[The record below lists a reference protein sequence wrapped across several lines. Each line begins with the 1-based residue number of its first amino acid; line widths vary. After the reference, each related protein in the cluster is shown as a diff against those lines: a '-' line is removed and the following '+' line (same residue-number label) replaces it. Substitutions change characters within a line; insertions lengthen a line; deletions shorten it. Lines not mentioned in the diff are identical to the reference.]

1 MSSPLL
7 SIIDLSIAFRTGLHS
22 QNQVVDAISFDIN
35 EQETVALVGESG
47 SGKSVTALS
56 ILRLLSK
63 ERVIYPSGDIIFED
77 KSLLHASEKEL
88 RKIRGNEISMIF
100 QEPMVS
106 LNPLHTVEKQLYEV
120 LSLHPG
126 MRRNVARG
134 EILQYL
140 DRVGIKDP
148 KSKLASYPHQL
159 SGGER
164 QRVMIAMAILTH
176 PKLLIADEPTTALD
190 VSVQGQIIELLKEL
204 KKELNMSMLFISH
217 NLGIVKKLADKVAVM
232 RDGQLVEF
240 NNKQR
245 IFLRPQ
251 HEYTQTLLN
260 SQPSGEPVPLPDTPG
275 ILLNVNHLNVEVV
288 TQKRLFNSKK
298 KKIVDNIGFAVH
310 QGETVGIVG
319 ESGSG
324 KSTTALAILRLI
336 KSKGDILF
344 DSHPIQNLSGKK
356 LLPFRSR
363 IQVVFQDPFSSL
375 NPRFNVEQIISEGL
389 MTHKKLT
396 KAEREQ
402 AVIDI
407 MLEVGLDPEMRFRYP
422 NEFSGGQRQ
431 RIAIARALILQPEL
445 LILDEPTSSLDHTIQ
460 KQIINLLKS
469 LQEKHHLS
477 YLFISHDLALVY
489 SICHQ
494 IVVMKD
500 GKIVEQGSREKV
512 FYTPE
517 SEYTKVL
524 LSFLDKP
531 PRKAT
536 KTLIHADI
544 IEKTQKA
551 ESSENVEKDEQ
562 SDEKQQAQQEHKQ
575 EQKVNWEDALLMR
588 KK

>member
-1 MSSPLL
+1 MSSTLL
-7 SIIDLSIAFRTGLHS
+7 SVEDLSIAFKRDTQS
-22 QNQVVDAISFDIN
+22 QSRVVSNVSFNID
-35 EQETVALVGESG
+35 EQETLALVGESG

-56 ILRLLSK
+56 ILRLLRK
-63 ERVIYPSGDIIFED
+63 EQVSYPTGDILFEGQ
-77 KSLLHASEKEL
+77 SLLHAPDKEL
-88 RKIRGNEISMIF
+88 RKIRGNQISMIF

-120 LSLHPG
+120 LSLHRG
-126 MRRNVARG
+126 MQPNAARS

-140 DRVGIKDP
+140 DRVGIKEP
-148 KSKLASYPHQL
+148 KNKLSAFPHQL

-190 VSVQGQIIELLKEL
+190 VSVQAQIIQLLKEL
-204 KKELNMSMLFISH
+204 KNELNMSLLFISH

-232 RDGQLVEF
+232 QQGKIVEY
-240 NNKQR
+240 NSKQR
-245 IFLRPQ
+245 IFLRPE

-260 SQPSGEPVPLPDTPG
+260 SEPSGDPVVLPQTPG
-275 ILLNVNHLNVEVV
+275 ILLSVNHLNVDVI
-288 TQKRLFNSKK
+288 TKKRLFSHEQKR
-298 KKIVDNIGFAVH
+298 IVDNVGLTIH

-336 KSKGDILF
+336 KSQGEILF
-344 DSHPIQNLSGKK
+344 DSHPIQNLTGKK

-363 IQVVFQDPFSSL
+363 MQVVFQDPFSSL

-389 MTHKKLT
+389 VTHKKLS
-396 KAEREQ
+396 KNEREK
-402 AVIDI
+402 AVIEI
-407 MLEVGLDPEMRFRYP
+407 MQEVGLDPDLRFRYP
-422 NEFSGGQRQ
+422 TEFSGGQRQ

-460 KQIINLLKS
+460 KQIIELLKS
-469 LQEKHHLS
+469 LQEKYQLS
-477 YLFISHDLALVY
+477 YLFISHDLALIY

-494 IVVMKD
+494 VIVMKD
-500 GKIVEQGSREKV
+500 AQIVEQGSREKI
-512 FYTPE
+512 FYSCE
-517 SEYTKVL
+517 HEYTKAL

-531 PRKAT
+531 HRRGSR
-536 KTLIHADI
+536 TLIHADKAEK
-544 IEKTQKA
+544 IEKGDHKNDNSQ
-551 ESSENVEKDEQ
+551 NQ
-562 SDEKQQAQQEHKQ
+562 KQ
-575 EQKVNWEDALLMR
+575 EKKVDWENALLMR

>member
-7 SIIDLSIAFRTGLHS
+7 SIIDLSIAFKTGQHS

-120 LSLHPG
+120 LSLHRG

-232 RDGQLVEF
+232 RDGQIVEF

-288 TQKRLFNSKK
+288 TQKRLFSSKK

-375 NPRFNVEQIISEGL
+375 NPRFNVEQVISEGL

-396 KAEREQ
+396 KAEQEQ

>member
-1 MSSPLL
+1 MSSTLL
-7 SIIDLSIAFRTGLHS
+7 SVEDLSIAFKRDTQS
-22 QNQVVDAISFDIN
+22 QSRVVSNVSFNID
-35 EQETVALVGESG
+35 EQETLALVGESG

-56 ILRLLSK
+56 ILRLLRK
-63 ERVIYPSGDIIFED
+63 EQVSYPTGDILFEGQ
-77 KSLLHASEKEL
+77 SLLHAPDKEL
-88 RKIRGNEISMIF
+88 RKIRGNQISMIF

-120 LSLHPG
+120 LSLHRG
-126 MRRNVARG
+126 MRPNAARS

-140 DRVGIKDP
+140 DRVGIKEP
-148 KSKLASYPHQL
+148 KNKLSAFPHQL

-190 VSVQGQIIELLKEL
+190 VSVQAQIIQLLKEL
-204 KKELNMSMLFISH
+204 KNELNMSMLFISH

-232 RDGQLVEF
+232 QQGKIVEY
-240 NNKQR
+240 NSKQR
-245 IFLRPQ
+245 IFLRPE

-260 SQPSGEPVPLPDTPG
+260 SEPSGDPVVLPQTPG
-275 ILLNVNHLNVEVV
+275 ILLSVNHLNVDVI
-288 TQKRLFNSKK
+288 TKKRLFSHEQKR
-298 KKIVDNIGFAVH
+298 IVDNVGLTIH

-336 KSKGDILF
+336 KSEGEILF
-344 DSHPIQNLSGKK
+344 DSHPIQNLTGKK

-363 IQVVFQDPFSSL
+363 MQVVFQDPFSSL

-389 MTHKKLT
+389 VTHKKLS
-396 KAEREQ
+396 KNEREK
-402 AVIDI
+402 AVIEI
-407 MLEVGLDPEMRFRYP
+407 MQEVGLDPDLRFRYP
-422 NEFSGGQRQ
+422 TEFSGGQRQ

-460 KQIINLLKS
+460 KQIIELLKS
-469 LQEKHHLS
+469 LQEKYQLS
-477 YLFISHDLALVY
+477 YLFISHDLALIY

-494 IVVMKD
+494 VIVMKD
-500 GKIVEQGSREKV
+500 AQIVEQGSREKI
-512 FYTPE
+512 FYSCE
-517 SEYTKVL
+517 HEYTKAL

-531 PRKAT
+531 HRRGSR
-536 KTLIHADI
+536 TLIHADKAEK
-544 IEKTQKA
+544 IEKGDHKNDNSQ
-551 ESSENVEKDEQ
+551 NQ
-562 SDEKQQAQQEHKQ
+562 KQ
-575 EQKVNWEDALLMR
+575 EKKVDWENALLMR

>member
-7 SIIDLSIAFRTGLHS
+7 SIIDLSIAFKTGLHS

-120 LSLHPG
+120 LSLHRG

-232 RDGQLVEF
+232 RDGQIVEF

-288 TQKRLFNSKK
+288 TQKRLFSSKK

-396 KAEREQ
+396 KTEREQ

-469 LQEKHHLS
+469 LQEKHHFS

-544 IEKTQKA
+544 IGKAQKVG
-551 ESSENVEKDEQ
+551 SPENVEKDEQ

>member
-1 MSSPLL
+1 MSSTLL
-7 SIIDLSIAFRTGLHS
+7 SVEDLSIAFKRDTQS
-22 QNQVVDAISFDIN
+22 QSRVVSNVSFNID
-35 EQETVALVGESG
+35 EQETLALVGESG

-56 ILRLLSK
+56 ILRLLRK
-63 ERVIYPSGDIIFED
+63 EQVSYPTGDILFEGQ
-77 KSLLHASEKEL
+77 SLLHAPDKEL
-88 RKIRGNEISMIF
+88 RKIRGNQISMIF

-120 LSLHPG
+120 LSLHRG
-126 MRRNVARG
+126 MRPNAARS

-140 DRVGIKDP
+140 DRVGIKEP
-148 KSKLASYPHQL
+148 KNKLSAFPHQL

-190 VSVQGQIIELLKEL
+190 VSVQAQIIQLLKEL
-204 KKELNMSMLFISH
+204 KNELNMSLLFISH

-232 RDGQLVEF
+232 QQGKIVEY
-240 NNKQR
+240 NSKQR
-245 IFLRPQ
+245 IFLRPE

-260 SQPSGEPVPLPDTPG
+260 SEPSGDPVVLPQTPG
-275 ILLNVNHLNVEVV
+275 ILLSVNHLNVDVI
-288 TQKRLFNSKK
+288 TKKRLFSHEQKR
-298 KKIVDNIGFAVH
+298 IVDNVGLTIH

-336 KSKGDILF
+336 KSQGEILF
-344 DSHPIQNLSGKK
+344 DSHPIQNLTGKK

-389 MTHKKLT
+389 VTHKKLS
-396 KAEREQ
+396 KNEREK
-402 AVIDI
+402 AVIEI
-407 MLEVGLDPEMRFRYP
+407 MQEVGLDPDLRFRYP
-422 NEFSGGQRQ
+422 TEFSGGQRQ

-460 KQIINLLKS
+460 KQIIELLKS
-469 LQEKHHLS
+469 LQEKYQLS
-477 YLFISHDLALVY
+477 YLFISHDLALIY

-494 IVVMKD
+494 VIVMKD
-500 GKIVEQGSREKV
+500 AQIVEQGSREKI
-512 FYTPE
+512 FYSCE
-517 SEYTKVL
+517 HEYTKAL

-531 PRKAT
+531 HRRGSR
-536 KTLIHADI
+536 TLIHADKAEK
-544 IEKTQKA
+544 IEKGDHKNDNSQ
-551 ESSENVEKDEQ
+551 NQ
-562 SDEKQQAQQEHKQ
+562 KQ
-575 EQKVNWEDALLMR
+575 EKKVDWENALLMR

>member
-7 SIIDLSIAFRTGLHS
+7 SVHDLSIAFKRGS
-22 QNQVVDAISFDIN
+22 RIESEVVKRVSFDIH
-35 EQETVALVGESG
+35 EQETLALVGESG

-56 ILRLLSK
+56 ILRLLRK
-63 ERVIYPSGDIIFED
+63 EQVTYPTGDIRFEAQ
-77 KSLLHASEKEL
+77 SLLNAPEKQL
-88 RKIRGNEISMIF
+88 RKIRGNQISMIF

-120 LSLHPG
+120 LALHRG
-126 MRRNVARG
+126 MSRNVARS

-140 DRVGIKDP
+140 DRVGIKDA
-148 KSKLASYPHQL
+148 KSKLSSYPHQL

-190 VSVQGQIIELLKEL
+190 VSVQAQIIQLLKDL
-204 KKELNMSMLFISH
+204 KNELNMSMLFISH

-232 RDGQLVEF
+232 QHGEIVEY
-240 NNKQR
+240 NNKHR
-245 IFLRPQ
+245 IFLRPK

-260 SQPSGEPVPLPDTPG
+260 SQPSGDPVPLPETPG
-275 ILLNVNHLNVEVV
+275 ILLNVNHLDVEVV
-288 TQKRLFNSKK
+288 TKKQLFTSQK
-298 KKIVDNIGFAVH
+298 KKIVNNIGFAVH

-324 KSTTALAILRLI
+324 KTTTALAVLRLI
-336 KSKGDILF
+336 KSQGDILF
-344 DSHPIQNLSGKK
+344 DSYPIHNLTGKK

-389 MTHKKLT
+389 TAHKKLT
-396 KAEREQ
+396 KSEIEQ

-407 MLEVGLDPEMRFRYP
+407 MQEVGLDPQMRFRYP
-422 NEFSGGQRQ
+422 TEFSGGQRQ

-445 LILDEPTSSLDHTIQ
+445 LILDEPTSSLDHSIQ

-469 LQEKHHLS
+469 LQEKYQLS

-494 IVVMKD
+494 VVVMKD
-500 GKIVEQGSREKV
+500 GEIIEQGSREQI
-512 FYTPE
+512 FYSPE
-517 SEYTKVL
+517 SDYTKML

-531 PRKAT
+531 PRKVS
-536 KTLIHADI
+536 KTLIYGDK
-544 IEKTQKA
+544 IE
-551 ESSENVEKDEQ
+551 NNDQ
-562 SDEKQQAQQEHKQ
+562 SDDNKTASTEVSA
-575 EQKVNWEDALLMR
+575 VNWADAWLMR
-588 KK
+588 KQ

>member
-7 SIIDLSIAFRTGLHS
+7 SIIDLSIAFKTGQHS

-120 LSLHPG
+120 LSLHRG

-204 KKELNMSMLFISH
+204 KKDLNMSMLFISH

-232 RDGQLVEF
+232 QDGQIVEF

-251 HEYTQTLLN
+251 QEYTQTLLN

-288 TQKRLFNSKK
+288 TQKRLFSSKK

-551 ESSENVEKDEQ
+551 ESPENVEKDEQ

>member
-7 SIIDLSIAFRTGLHS
+7 SIIDLSIAFKTGLHS

-63 ERVIYPSGDIIFED
+63 DRVIYPSGDIIFED

-120 LSLHPG
+120 LSLHRG

-232 RDGQLVEF
+232 QDGQIVEF

-251 HEYTQTLLN
+251 QEYTQTLLN

-275 ILLNVNHLNVEVV
+275 ILLNVNHLDVEVV
-288 TQKRLFNSKK
+288 TQKRLFSSKK

-396 KAEREQ
+396 KTEREQ

-551 ESSENVEKDEQ
+551 ESPENVEKDEQ

>member
-7 SIIDLSIAFRTGLHS
+7 SIIDLSIAFKTGQHS

-120 LSLHPG
+120 LSLHRG
-126 MRRNVARG
+126 MGRNVARG

-232 RDGQLVEF
+232 QDGQIVEF

-288 TQKRLFNSKK
+288 TQKRLFSSKK

-477 YLFISHDLALVY
+477 YLFISHDLALIY

-551 ESSENVEKDEQ
+551 ESPENVEKDEQ

>member
-7 SIIDLSIAFRTGLHS
+7 SVHDLSIAFKRGS
-22 QNQVVDAISFDIN
+22 RIESEVVKKVSFDIH
-35 EQETVALVGESG
+35 EQETLALVGESG

-56 ILRLLSK
+56 ILRLLRK
-63 ERVIYPSGDIIFED
+63 EQVTYPTGDIRFEAQ
-77 KSLLHASEKEL
+77 SLLNAPEKQL
-88 RKIRGNEISMIF
+88 RKIRGNQISMIF

-120 LSLHPG
+120 LALHRG
-126 MRRNVARG
+126 MSRNVARS

-140 DRVGIKDP
+140 DRVGIKDA
-148 KSKLASYPHQL
+148 KSKLSSYPHQL

-190 VSVQGQIIELLKEL
+190 VSVQAQIIQLLKDL
-204 KKELNMSMLFISH
+204 KNELNMSMLFISH

-232 RDGQLVEF
+232 QHGEIVEY
-240 NNKQR
+240 NNKHR
-245 IFLRPQ
+245 IFLRPK

-260 SQPSGEPVPLPDTPG
+260 SQPSGDPVPLPETPG
-275 ILLNVNHLNVEVV
+275 ILLNVNHLDVEVV
-288 TQKRLFNSKK
+288 TKKQLFTSQK
-298 KKIVDNIGFAVH
+298 KKIVNNIGFAVH

-324 KSTTALAILRLI
+324 KTTTALAVLRLI
-336 KSKGDILF
+336 KSQGDILF
-344 DSHPIQNLSGKK
+344 DSYPIHNLTGKK

-389 MTHKKLT
+389 TAHKKLT
-396 KAEREQ
+396 KSEIEQ

-407 MLEVGLDPEMRFRYP
+407 MQEVGLDPQMRFRYP
-422 NEFSGGQRQ
+422 TEFSGGQRQ

-445 LILDEPTSSLDHTIQ
+445 LILDEPTSSLDHSIQ

-469 LQEKHHLS
+469 LQEKYQLS

-494 IVVMKD
+494 VVVMKD
-500 GKIVEQGSREKV
+500 GEIIEQGSREQI
-512 FYTPE
+512 FYSPE
-517 SEYTKVL
+517 SDYTKML

-531 PRKAT
+531 SRKVS
-536 KTLIHADI
+536 KTLIHGDK
-544 IEKTQKA
+544 IE
-551 ESSENVEKDEQ
+551 NNDQ
-562 SDEKQQAQQEHKQ
+562 SDDNKTASTEVSA
-575 EQKVNWEDALLMR
+575 VNWADAWLMR
-588 KK
+588 KQ

>member
-1 MSSPLL
+1 MSSTLL
-7 SIIDLSIAFRTGLHS
+7 SVEDLSIAFKRDTQS
-22 QNQVVDAISFDIN
+22 QSRVVSNVSFNID
-35 EQETVALVGESG
+35 EQETLALVGESG

-56 ILRLLSK
+56 ILRLLRK
-63 ERVIYPSGDIIFED
+63 EQVSYPTGDILFEGQ
-77 KSLLHASEKEL
+77 SLLHAPDKEL
-88 RKIRGNEISMIF
+88 RKIRGNQISMIF

-120 LSLHPG
+120 LSLHRG
-126 MRRNVARG
+126 MQPNAARS

-140 DRVGIKDP
+140 DRVGIKEP
-148 KSKLASYPHQL
+148 KNKLSAFPHQL

-190 VSVQGQIIELLKEL
+190 VSVQAQIIQLLKEL
-204 KKELNMSMLFISH
+204 KNELNMSLLFISH

-232 RDGQLVEF
+232 QQGKIVEY
-240 NNKQR
+240 NSKQR
-245 IFLRPQ
+245 IFLRPE

-260 SQPSGEPVPLPDTPG
+260 SEPSGDPVVLPQTPG
-275 ILLNVNHLNVEVV
+275 ILLSVNHLNVDVI
-288 TQKRLFNSKK
+288 TKKRLFSHEQKR
-298 KKIVDNIGFAVH
+298 IVDNVGLTIH

-336 KSKGDILF
+336 KSEGEILF
-344 DSHPIQNLSGKK
+344 DSHPIQNLTGKK

-363 IQVVFQDPFSSL
+363 MQVVFQDPFSSL

-389 MTHKKLT
+389 VTHKKLS
-396 KAEREQ
+396 KNEREK
-402 AVIDI
+402 AVIEI
-407 MLEVGLDPEMRFRYP
+407 MQEVGLDPDLRFRYP
-422 NEFSGGQRQ
+422 TEFSGGQRQ

-460 KQIINLLKS
+460 KQIIELLKS
-469 LQEKHHLS
+469 LQEKYQLS
-477 YLFISHDLALVY
+477 YLFISHDLALIY

-494 IVVMKD
+494 VIVMKD
-500 GKIVEQGSREKV
+500 AQIVEQGSREKI
-512 FYTPE
+512 FYSCE
-517 SEYTKVL
+517 HEYTKAL

-531 PRKAT
+531 HRRGSR
-536 KTLIHADI
+536 TLIHADKAEK
-544 IEKTQKA
+544 IEKGDHKNDNSQ
-551 ESSENVEKDEQ
+551 NQ
-562 SDEKQQAQQEHKQ
+562 KQ
-575 EQKVNWEDALLMR
+575 EKKVDWENALLMR

>member
-7 SIIDLSIAFRTGLHS
+7 SIIDLSIAFKTGQHS

-63 ERVIYPSGDIIFED
+63 ERVIYPSGEIIFED

-120 LSLHPG
+120 LSLHRG
-126 MRRNVARG
+126 MRRNEARS

-232 RDGQLVEF
+232 QDGQIVEF

-251 HEYTQTLLN
+251 QEYTQTLLN

-275 ILLNVNHLNVEVV
+275 ILLNVNHLDVEVV
-288 TQKRLFNSKK
+288 TQKRLFSSKK

-396 KAEREQ
+396 KTEREQ

-477 YLFISHDLALVY
+477 YLFISHDLALIY

-544 IEKTQKA
+544 IEKTQKTG
-551 ESSENVEKDEQ
+551 SSENVEKDGQ

>member
-1 MSSPLL
+1 MSSTLL
-7 SIIDLSIAFRTGLHS
+7 SVEDLSIAFKRDTQS
-22 QNQVVDAISFDIN
+22 QSRVVSNVSFNID
-35 EQETVALVGESG
+35 EQETLALVGESG

-56 ILRLLSK
+56 ILRLLRK
-63 ERVIYPSGDIIFED
+63 EQVSYPTGDILFAGQ
-77 KSLLHASEKEL
+77 SLLHAPDKEL
-88 RKIRGNEISMIF
+88 RKIRGNQISMIF

-120 LSLHPG
+120 LSLHRG
-126 MRRNVARG
+126 MRPNAARS

-140 DRVGIKDP
+140 DRVGIKEP
-148 KSKLASYPHQL
+148 KNKLSAFPHQL

-190 VSVQGQIIELLKEL
+190 VSVQAQIIQLLKEL
-204 KKELNMSMLFISH
+204 KNELNMSLLFISH

-232 RDGQLVEF
+232 QQGKIVEY
-240 NNKQR
+240 NSKQR
-245 IFLRPQ
+245 IFLRPE

-260 SQPSGEPVPLPDTPG
+260 SEPSGDPVVLPQTPG
-275 ILLNVNHLNVEVV
+275 ILLSVNHLNVDVI
-288 TQKRLFNSKK
+288 TKKRLFSHEQKR
-298 KKIVDNIGFAVH
+298 IVDNVGLTIH

-336 KSKGDILF
+336 KSQGEILF
-344 DSHPIQNLSGKK
+344 DSHPIQNLTGKK

-363 IQVVFQDPFSSL
+363 MQVVFQDPFSSL

-389 MTHKKLT
+389 VTHKKLS
-396 KAEREQ
+396 KNEREK
-402 AVIDI
+402 AVIEI
-407 MLEVGLDPEMRFRYP
+407 MQEVGLDPDLRFRYP
-422 NEFSGGQRQ
+422 TEFSGGQRQ

-460 KQIINLLKS
+460 KQIIELLKS
-469 LQEKHHLS
+469 LQEKYQLS
-477 YLFISHDLALVY
+477 YLFISHDLALIY

-494 IVVMKD
+494 VIVMKD
-500 GKIVEQGSREKV
+500 AQIVEQGSREKI
-512 FYTPE
+512 FYSCE
-517 SEYTKVL
+517 HEYTKAL

-531 PRKAT
+531 HRRGSR
-536 KTLIHADI
+536 TLIHADKAEK
-544 IEKTQKA
+544 IEKGDHKNDNSQ
-551 ESSENVEKDEQ
+551 NQ
-562 SDEKQQAQQEHKQ
+562 KQ
-575 EQKVNWEDALLMR
+575 EKKVDWENALLMR

>member
-1 MSSPLL
+1 MSSTLL
-7 SIIDLSIAFRTGLHS
+7 SVEDLSIAFKRDTQS
-22 QNQVVDAISFDIN
+22 QSRVVSNVSFNID
-35 EQETVALVGESG
+35 EQETLALVGESG

-56 ILRLLSK
+56 ILRLLRK
-63 ERVIYPSGDIIFED
+63 EQVSYPTGDILFAGQ
-77 KSLLHASEKEL
+77 SLLHAPDKEL
-88 RKIRGNEISMIF
+88 RKIRGNQISMIF

-120 LSLHPG
+120 LSLHRG
-126 MRRNVARG
+126 MRPNAARS

-140 DRVGIKDP
+140 DRVGIREP
-148 KSKLASYPHQL
+148 KNKLSAFPHQL

-190 VSVQGQIIELLKEL
+190 VSVQAQIIQLLKEL
-204 KKELNMSMLFISH
+204 KNELNMSLLFISH

-232 RDGQLVEF
+232 QQGKIVEY
-240 NNKQR
+240 NSKQR
-245 IFLRPQ
+245 IFLRPE

-260 SQPSGEPVPLPDTPG
+260 SEPSGDPVVLPQTPG
-275 ILLNVNHLNVEVV
+275 ILLSVNHLNVDVI
-288 TQKRLFNSKK
+288 TKKRLFSHEQKR
-298 KKIVDNIGFAVH
+298 IVDNVGLTIH

-336 KSKGDILF
+336 KSQGEILF
-344 DSHPIQNLSGKK
+344 DSHPIQNLTGKK

-363 IQVVFQDPFSSL
+363 MQVVFQDPFSSL

-389 MTHKKLT
+389 VTHKKLS
-396 KAEREQ
+396 KNEREK
-402 AVIDI
+402 AVIEI
-407 MLEVGLDPEMRFRYP
+407 MQEVGLDPDLRFRYP
-422 NEFSGGQRQ
+422 TEFSGGQRQ

-460 KQIINLLKS
+460 KQIIELLKS
-469 LQEKHHLS
+469 LQEKYQLS
-477 YLFISHDLALVY
+477 YLFISHDLALIY

-494 IVVMKD
+494 VIVMKD
-500 GKIVEQGSREKV
+500 AQIVEQGSREKI
-512 FYTPE
+512 FYSCE
-517 SEYTKVL
+517 HEYTKAL

-531 PRKAT
+531 HRRGSR
-536 KTLIHADI
+536 TLIHADKAEK
-544 IEKTQKA
+544 IEKGDHKNDNSQ
-551 ESSENVEKDEQ
+551 NQ
-562 SDEKQQAQQEHKQ
+562 KQ
-575 EQKVNWEDALLMR
+575 EKKVDWENALLMR

>member
-7 SIIDLSIAFRTGLHS
+7 SIVDLSIAFKTGQDLQS
-22 QNQVVDAISFDIN
+22 QIVENISFDIG

-56 ILRLLSK
+56 ILKLLPK
-63 ERVIYPSGDIIFED
+63 EQVIYPSGDIIFED
-77 KSLLHASEKEL
+77 KSLLHAPEKEL

-120 LSLHPG
+120 LSLHRG

-140 DRVGIKDP
+140 DRVGIKEP
-148 KSKLASYPHQL
+148 KTKLSAYPHQL

-164 QRVMIAMAILTH
+164 QRIMIAMAILTH

-190 VSVQGQIIELLKEL
+190 ISVQAQIIDLLKEL

-232 RDGQLVEF
+232 QNGQIVEF

-251 HEYTQTLLN
+251 QEYTQTLLN

-275 ILLNVNHLNVEVV
+275 ILLSVNHLNVEVIA
-288 TQKRLFNSKK
+288 QKRLFSSKK
-298 KKIVDNIGFAVH
+298 KKIVDNIGFTVH

-336 KSKGDILF
+336 QSQGDILF
-344 DSHPIQNLSGKK
+344 DSHPIQNLSAKK
-356 LLPFRSR
+356 LLPFCSR
-363 IQVVFQDPFSSL
+363 IQVVFQDPYSSL
-375 NPRFNVEQIISEGL
+375 NPRLNVEQIISEGL
-389 MTHKKLT
+389 ITHKKLSKT
-396 KAEREQ
+396 EREQ

-407 MLEVGLDPEMRFRYP
+407 MQEVGLEPEMRFRYP

-489 SICHQ
+489 SFCHQ
-494 IVVMKD
+494 IVVMKE
-500 GKIVEQGSREKV
+500 GKIIEQGSREQI

-517 SEYTKVL
+517 TDYTKDL
-524 LSFLDKP
+524 LSFLDKL

-544 IEKTQKA
+544 LEKTQKA
-551 ESSENVEKDEQ
+551 ETEENIEKVEKHDGEE
-562 SDEKQQAQQEHKQ
+562 EK
-575 EQKVNWEDALLMR
+575 KVNWEDALLMR

>member
-1 MSSPLL
+1 MSSTLL
-7 SIIDLSIAFRTGLHS
+7 SVEDLSIAFKRDTQS
-22 QNQVVDAISFDIN
+22 QSRVVSNVSFNID
-35 EQETVALVGESG
+35 EQETLALVGESG

-56 ILRLLSK
+56 ILRLLRK
-63 ERVIYPSGDIIFED
+63 EQVSYPTGDILFAGQ
-77 KSLLHASEKEL
+77 SLLHAPDKEL
-88 RKIRGNEISMIF
+88 RKIRGNQISMIF

-120 LSLHPG
+120 LSLHRG
-126 MRRNVARG
+126 MRPNAARS

-140 DRVGIKDP
+140 DRVGIKEP
-148 KSKLASYPHQL
+148 KNKLSAFPHQL

-190 VSVQGQIIELLKEL
+190 VSVQAQIIQLLKEL
-204 KKELNMSMLFISH
+204 KNELNMSLLFISH

-232 RDGQLVEF
+232 QQGKIVEY
-240 NNKQR
+240 NSKQR
-245 IFLRPQ
+245 IFLRPE

-260 SQPSGEPVPLPDTPG
+260 SEPSGDPVVLPQTPG
-275 ILLNVNHLNVEVV
+275 ILLSVNHLNVDVI
-288 TQKRLFNSKK
+288 TKKRLFSHEQKR
-298 KKIVDNIGFAVH
+298 IVDNVGLTIH

-336 KSKGDILF
+336 KSQGEILF
-344 DSHPIQNLSGKK
+344 DSHPIQNLTGKK

-389 MTHKKLT
+389 VTHKKLS
-396 KAEREQ
+396 KNEREK
-402 AVIDI
+402 AVIEI
-407 MLEVGLDPEMRFRYP
+407 MQEVGLDPDLRFRYP
-422 NEFSGGQRQ
+422 TEFSGGQRQ

-460 KQIINLLKS
+460 KQIIELLKS
-469 LQEKHHLS
+469 LQEKYQLS
-477 YLFISHDLALVY
+477 YLFISHDLALIY

-494 IVVMKD
+494 VIVMKD
-500 GKIVEQGSREKV
+500 AQIVEQGSREKI
-512 FYTPE
+512 FYSCE
-517 SEYTKVL
+517 HEYTKAL

-531 PRKAT
+531 HRRGSR
-536 KTLIHADI
+536 TLIHADKAEK
-544 IEKTQKA
+544 IEKGDHKNDNSQ
-551 ESSENVEKDEQ
+551 NQ
-562 SDEKQQAQQEHKQ
+562 KQ
-575 EQKVNWEDALLMR
+575 EKKVDWENALLMR

>member
-7 SIIDLSIAFRTGLHS
+7 SIIDLSIAFKTGLHS

-88 RKIRGNEISMIF
+88 RKIRGNKISMIF

-120 LSLHPG
+120 LSLHRG

-232 RDGQLVEF
+232 QDGQIVEF

-251 HEYTQTLLN
+251 QEYTQTLLN
-260 SQPSGEPVPLPDTPG
+260 SQPSGEPVPLPDIPG

-288 TQKRLFNSKK
+288 TQKRLFSSKK

-396 KAEREQ
+396 KTEREQ

-431 RIAIARALILQPEL
+431 RIAIARALILRPEL

-544 IEKTQKA
+544 IGKAQKVG
-551 ESSENVEKDEQ
+551 SPENVEKDEQ

>member
-1 MSSPLL
+1 MSSTLL
-7 SIIDLSIAFRTGLHS
+7 SVEDLSIAFKRDTQS
-22 QNQVVDAISFDIN
+22 QSRVVSNVSFNID
-35 EQETVALVGESG
+35 EQETLALVGESG

-56 ILRLLSK
+56 ILRLLRK
-63 ERVIYPSGDIIFED
+63 EQVSYPTGDILFEGQ
-77 KSLLHASEKEL
+77 SLLHAPDKEL
-88 RKIRGNEISMIF
+88 RKIRGNQISMIF

-120 LSLHPG
+120 LSLHRG
-126 MRRNVARG
+126 MRPNAARS

-140 DRVGIKDP
+140 DRVGIKEP
-148 KSKLASYPHQL
+148 KNKLSAFPHQL

-190 VSVQGQIIELLKEL
+190 VSVQAQIIQLLKEL
-204 KKELNMSMLFISH
+204 KNELNMSLLFISH

-232 RDGQLVEF
+232 QQGKIVEY
-240 NNKQR
+240 NSKQR
-245 IFLRPQ
+245 IFLRPE

-260 SQPSGEPVPLPDTPG
+260 SEPSGDPVVLPQTPG
-275 ILLNVNHLNVEVV
+275 ILLSVNHLNVDVI
-288 TQKRLFNSKK
+288 TKKRLFSHEQKR
-298 KKIVDNIGFAVH
+298 IVDNVGLTIH

-336 KSKGDILF
+336 KSEGEILF
-344 DSHPIQNLSGKK
+344 DSHPIQNLTGKK

-389 MTHKKLT
+389 VTHKKLS
-396 KAEREQ
+396 KNEREK
-402 AVIDI
+402 AVIEI
-407 MLEVGLDPEMRFRYP
+407 MQEVGLDPDLRFRYP
-422 NEFSGGQRQ
+422 TEFSGGQRQ

-460 KQIINLLKS
+460 KQIIELLKS
-469 LQEKHHLS
+469 LQEKYQLS
-477 YLFISHDLALVY
+477 YLFISHDLALIY

-494 IVVMKD
+494 VIVMKD
-500 GKIVEQGSREKV
+500 AQIVEQGSREKI
-512 FYTPE
+512 FYSCE
-517 SEYTKVL
+517 HEYTKAL

-531 PRKAT
+531 HRRGSR
-536 KTLIHADI
+536 TLIHADKAEK
-544 IEKTQKA
+544 IEKGDHKNDNSQ
-551 ESSENVEKDEQ
+551 NQ
-562 SDEKQQAQQEHKQ
+562 KQ
-575 EQKVNWEDALLMR
+575 EKKVDWENALLMR

>member
-7 SIIDLSIAFRTGLHS
+7 SIIDLSIAFKTGQHS

-120 LSLHPG
+120 LSLHRG
-126 MRRNVARG
+126 MRRNEARS

-232 RDGQLVEF
+232 RDGQIVEF

-288 TQKRLFNSKK
+288 TQKRLFSSKK

-396 KAEREQ
+396 KTEREQ

>member
-7 SIIDLSIAFRTGLHS
+7 SIVDLNIAFKTGQHLQS
-22 QNQVVDAISFDIN
+22 QVVENISFDIN

-56 ILRLLSK
+56 ILRLLPR
-63 ERVIYPSGDIIFED
+63 EQVIYPSGDIIFED

-88 RKIRGNEISMIF
+88 RKIRGNQISMIF

-120 LSLHPG
+120 LSLHRG
-126 MRRNVARG
+126 MRRNVARS

-148 KSKLASYPHQL
+148 KSKLSAYPHQL

-190 VSVQGQIIELLKEL
+190 VSVQAQIIDLLKEL

-232 RDGQLVEF
+232 QNGQIVEF

-251 HEYTQTLLN
+251 QEYTQTLLS
-260 SQPSGEPVPLPDTPG
+260 SQPSGEPVPLPDMPG
-275 ILLNVNHLNVEVV
+275 ILLSVNHLNVEVV
-288 TQKRLFNSKK
+288 AQKRLFRSKK
-298 KKIVDNIGFAVH
+298 KKIIDNISFTVH

-336 KSKGDILF
+336 KSRGDICF
-344 DSHPIQNLSGKK
+344 DSHSIQNLSAKK

-363 IQVVFQDPFSSL
+363 IQVVFQDPYSSL

-389 MTHKKLT
+389 ETHKKLT
-396 KAEREQ
+396 KTEREQ

-407 MLEVGLDPEMRFRYP
+407 MQEVGLDPQMRFRYP

-445 LILDEPTSSLDHTIQ
+445 LILDEPTSSLDHSIQ

-489 SICHQ
+489 SFCHQ
-494 IVVMKD
+494 IIVMKE
-500 GKIVEQGSREKV
+500 GKVVEQGLREKIY
-512 FYTPE
+512 YTPE
-517 SEYTKVL
+517 TEYTKDL

-531 PRKAT
+531 PRKST
-536 KTLIHADI
+536 KTLIHANI
-544 IEKTQKA
+544 LEKTQKT
-551 ESSENVEKDEQ
+551 ES
-562 SDEKQQAQQEHKQ
+562 KQKED
-575 EQKVNWEDALLMR
+575 QKINWEDALLMR

>member
-7 SIIDLSIAFRTGLHS
+7 SIIDLSIAFKTGQHS

-120 LSLHPG
+120 LSLHRG
-126 MRRNVARG
+126 MRRNEARS

-232 RDGQLVEF
+232 QDGQLVEF

-251 HEYTQTLLN
+251 QEYTQTLLN

-275 ILLNVNHLNVEVV
+275 ILLNVNHLDVEVV
-288 TQKRLFNSKK
+288 TQKRLFSSKK

-524 LSFLDKP
+524 LSFLDKS

>member
-1 MSSPLL
+1 MSSTLL
-7 SIIDLSIAFRTGLHS
+7 SVEDLSIAFKRDTQS
-22 QNQVVDAISFDIN
+22 QSRVVSNVSFNID
-35 EQETVALVGESG
+35 EQETLALVGESG

-56 ILRLLSK
+56 ILRLLRK
-63 ERVIYPSGDIIFED
+63 EQVSYPTGDILFEGQ
-77 KSLLHASEKEL
+77 SLLHAPDKEL
-88 RKIRGNEISMIF
+88 RKIRGNQISMIF

-120 LSLHPG
+120 LSLHRG
-126 MRRNVARG
+126 MRPNAARS

-140 DRVGIKDP
+140 DRVGIKEP
-148 KSKLASYPHQL
+148 KNKLSAFPHQL

-190 VSVQGQIIELLKEL
+190 VSVQAQIIQLLKEL
-204 KKELNMSMLFISH
+204 KNELNMSLLFISH

-232 RDGQLVEF
+232 QQGKIVEY
-240 NNKQR
+240 NSKQR
-245 IFLRPQ
+245 IFLRPE

-260 SQPSGEPVPLPDTPG
+260 SEPSGDPVVLPQTPG
-275 ILLNVNHLNVEVV
+275 ILLSVNHLNVDVI
-288 TQKRLFNSKK
+288 TKKRLFSHEQKR
-298 KKIVDNIGFAVH
+298 IVDNVGLTIH

-336 KSKGDILF
+336 KSQGEILF
-344 DSHPIQNLSGKK
+344 DSHPIQNLTGKK

-389 MTHKKLT
+389 VTHKKLS
-396 KAEREQ
+396 KNEREK
-402 AVIDI
+402 AVIEI
-407 MLEVGLDPEMRFRYP
+407 MQEVGLDPDLRFRYP
-422 NEFSGGQRQ
+422 TEFSGGQRQ

-460 KQIINLLKS
+460 KQIIELLKS
-469 LQEKHHLS
+469 LQEKYQLS
-477 YLFISHDLALVY
+477 YLFISHDLALIY

-494 IVVMKD
+494 VIVMKD
-500 GKIVEQGSREKV
+500 AQIVEQGSREKI
-512 FYTPE
+512 FYSCE
-517 SEYTKVL
+517 HDYTKAL

-531 PRKAT
+531 HRRGSR
-536 KTLIHADI
+536 TLIHADKAEK
-544 IEKTQKA
+544 IEKGDHKNDNSQ
-551 ESSENVEKDEQ
+551 NQ
-562 SDEKQQAQQEHKQ
+562 KQ
-575 EQKVNWEDALLMR
+575 EKKVDWENALLMR

>member
-7 SIIDLSIAFRTGLHS
+7 SVQDLSVAFKRGTHLLS
-22 QNQVVDAISFDIN
+22 QVVSNVSFDIN
-35 EQETVALVGESG
+35 EQETLALVGESG
-47 SGKSVTALS
+47 SGKSITALS
-56 ILRLLSK
+56 ILRLLRK
-63 ERVIYPSGDIIFED
+63 EQVVYPTGDILFEG
-77 KSLLHASEKEL
+77 KSLLHVPDKEL
-88 RKIRGNEISMIF
+88 RKVRGNEISMIF

-120 LSLHPG
+120 LALHRG
-126 MRRNVARG
+126 MKRNQARG

-140 DRVGIKDP
+140 DRVGIKEP
-148 KSKLASYPHQL
+148 KSKLLAYPHQL

-190 VSVQGQIIELLKEL
+190 VSVQAQIIQLLKEL

-217 NLGIVKKLADKVAVM
+217 NLGIVKKLTDKVAVM
-232 RDGQLVEF
+232 QQGQIIEY

-260 SQPSGEPVPLPDTPG
+260 SEPKGEPVPLPDSPG
-275 ILLNVNHLNVEVV
+275 ILLNVNHLNVEVI
-288 TQKRLFNSKK
+288 TKKRLFSSQK
-298 KKIVDNIGFAVH
+298 KKIINNIGFAVH

-336 KSKGDILF
+336 KSQGDILF
-344 DSHPIQNLSGKK
+344 DSHPIQNLTGKK

-389 MTHKKLT
+389 VTHKKLSN
-396 KAEREQ
+396 AEREQ

-407 MLEVGLDPEMRFRYP
+407 MQEVGLDPDMRYRYP
-422 NEFSGGQRQ
+422 TEFSGGQRQ

-469 LQEKHHLS
+469 LQEKHQLS

-489 SICHQ
+489 TLCHQ
-494 IVVMKD
+494 VVVMKD
-500 GKIVEQGSREKV
+500 GSIIEQGSREKI
-512 FYTPE
+512 FYSPE
-517 SEYTKVL
+517 DEYTKAL

-531 PRKAT
+531 PRKKSNT
-536 KTLIHADI
+536 MIHKDKIDKTEQFTH
-544 IEKTQKA
+544 
-551 ESSENVEKDEQ
+551 KDE
-562 SDEKQQAQQEHKQ
+562 SQQDLQRDKKKDRE
-575 EQKVNWEDALLMR
+575 VSWEDALLMR
-588 KK
+588 RK

>member
-7 SIIDLSIAFRTGLHS
+7 SVQDLSIAFKCS
-22 QNQVVDAISFDIN
+22 AQKISQVVSNISFDIH
-35 EQETVALVGESG
+35 EQETLALVGESG

-56 ILRLLSK
+56 ILRLLRK
-63 ERVIYPSGDIIFED
+63 EQVVYPTGDIWFEE
-77 KSLLHASEKEL
+77 KSLLHASDKQL
-88 RKIRGNEISMIF
+88 CKVRGNQISMIF

-120 LSLHPG
+120 LALHRG
-126 MRRNVARG
+126 MRRNVARS

-140 DRVGIKDP
+140 DRVGIKEP
-148 KSKLASYPHQL
+148 KSKLSAYPHQL

-190 VSVQGQIIELLKEL
+190 VSVQAQIIQLLKEL
-204 KKELNMSMLFISH
+204 KRELNMSMLFISH
-217 NLGIVKKLADKVAVM
+217 NLNIVKKLADKVAVM
-232 RDGQLVEF
+232 QQGKIVEY

-245 IFLRPQ
+245 IFLRPE

-260 SQPSGEPVPLPDTPG
+260 SEPGGNPVPLPNTSG
-275 ILLNVNHLNVEVV
+275 ILLNVNHLGVEVV
-288 TQKRLFNSKK
+288 AKKGLFSSHKK
-298 KKIVDNIGFAVH
+298 VIVNNIGFAVH

-324 KSTTALAILRLI
+324 KSTIALAVLRLV
-336 KSKGDILF
+336 KSQGDIVF
-344 DSHPIQNLSGKK
+344 DSYPIQNLTGKK

-363 IQVVFQDPFSSL
+363 MQVVFQDPFSSL

-389 MTHKKLT
+389 MTHKKFS
-396 KAEREQ
+396 KARREQ
-402 AVIDI
+402 EVINI
-407 MLEVGLDPEMRFRYP
+407 MHEVGLAPDMRYRYP
-422 NEFSGGQRQ
+422 TEFSGGQRQ

-445 LILDEPTSSLDHTIQ
+445 LILDEPTSSLDHTTQ

-469 LQEKHHLS
+469 LQEKHKLS

-489 SICHQ
+489 SMCHQ
-494 IVVMKD
+494 VVVMKE
-500 GKIVEQGSREKV
+500 GNIIEQGSREKI
-512 FYTPE
+512 FYSPE
-517 SEYTKVL
+517 HEYTKAL

-531 PRKAT
+531 PRKAN
-536 KTLIHADI
+536 KTLIHAD
-544 IEKTQKA
+544 KA
-551 ESSENVEKDEQ
+551 EKFVHKDHTQ
-562 SDEKQQAQQEHKQ
+562 QDQQQAK
-575 EQKVNWEDALLMR
+575 KDDSKINWNDALLMR

>member
-7 SIIDLSIAFRTGLHS
+7 SIVDLSIAFKTGQDLQS
-22 QNQVVDAISFDIN
+22 QIVENISFDIG

-56 ILRLLSK
+56 ILKLLPK
-63 ERVIYPSGDIIFED
+63 EQVIYPSGDIIFED
-77 KSLLHASEKEL
+77 KSLLHAPEKEL

-120 LSLHPG
+120 LSLHRG

-140 DRVGIKDP
+140 DRVGIKEP
-148 KSKLASYPHQL
+148 KTKLSAYPHQL

-164 QRVMIAMAILTH
+164 QRIMIAMAILTH

-190 VSVQGQIIELLKEL
+190 ISVQAQIIDLLKEL

-232 RDGQLVEF
+232 QNGQIVEF

-251 HEYTQTLLN
+251 QEYTQTLLN

-275 ILLNVNHLNVEVV
+275 ILLSINHLNVEVIA
-288 TQKRLFNSKK
+288 QKRLFSSKK
-298 KKIVDNIGFAVH
+298 KKIVDNIGFTVH

-336 KSKGDILF
+336 QSQGDILF
-344 DSHPIQNLSGKK
+344 DSHPIQNLSAKK

-363 IQVVFQDPFSSL
+363 IQVVFQDPYSSL
-375 NPRFNVEQIISEGL
+375 NPRLNVEQIISEGL
-389 MTHKKLT
+389 ITHKKLSKT
-396 KAEREQ
+396 EREQ

-407 MLEVGLDPEMRFRYP
+407 MQEVGLEPEMRFRYP

-489 SICHQ
+489 SFCHQ
-494 IVVMKD
+494 IVVMKE
-500 GKIVEQGSREKV
+500 GKIIEQGSREQI

-517 SEYTKVL
+517 TDYTKDL

-536 KTLIHADI
+536 KILIHADI
-544 IEKTQKA
+544 LEKTQKA
-551 ESSENVEKDEQ
+551 ETEENIEKVEKHDGEE
-562 SDEKQQAQQEHKQ
+562 EK
-575 EQKVNWEDALLMR
+575 KVNWEDALLMR